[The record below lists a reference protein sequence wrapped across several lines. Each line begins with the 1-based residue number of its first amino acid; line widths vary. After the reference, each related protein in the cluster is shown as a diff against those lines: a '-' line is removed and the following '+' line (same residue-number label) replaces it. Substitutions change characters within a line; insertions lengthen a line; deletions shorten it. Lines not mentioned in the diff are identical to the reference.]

1 MRFEFDGRL
10 LDFPPEAIARVD
22 VIKDFNNQDTLD
34 VSVSPAWVAPLAGF
48 TKDPQGRVI
57 SIFICGALVAEPAL
71 QGQISKGRFYV
82 VGDPQVIHKAAVFLN
97 AKSCNAVPNS

>member
-1 MRFEFDGRL
+1 MRLEFDGRSL
-10 LDFPPEAIARVD
+10 NLPPEAIAQVG

-34 VSVSPAWVAPLAGF
+34 VTIAREWIAALADL
-48 TKDPQGRVI
+48 TQDPQGRLI

-82 VGDPQVIHKAAVFLN
+82 VGDPQVIHKAAVFLQ
-97 AKSCNAVPNS
+97 AKSCRAAANS